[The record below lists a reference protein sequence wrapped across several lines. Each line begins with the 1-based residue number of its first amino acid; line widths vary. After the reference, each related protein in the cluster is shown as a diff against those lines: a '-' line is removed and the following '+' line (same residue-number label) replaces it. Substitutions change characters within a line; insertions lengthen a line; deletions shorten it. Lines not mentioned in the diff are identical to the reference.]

1 MIFRDTYNRYTF
13 LIVKFVGGTLNMS
26 YQVFFMK
33 KLWTLTEIGRDPNA
47 DSIFHYHQ
55 VCYVKAGFTRDCILT
70 FVLSFSL
77 FLYIQVQVR

>member
-1 MIFRDTYNRYTF
+1 MNFITKINGRILF
-13 LIVKFVGGTLNMS
+13 LNNCKYQEVYELFFNFNISNICVGSTLNMS

-55 VCYVKAGFTRDCILT
+55 VCCV
-70 FVLSFSL
+70 
-77 FLYIQVQVR
+77 